1 MFAVS
6 SEGSEGRCRASPC
19 ESKDVSSSDSG
30 RSPSPSAASSL
41 LQETS
46 KRVIAQLY
54 QEYQYREYLSA
65 RNNGHVLNSLNNYLS
80 QHYHGQPSSLE
91 VDNGRDGSRGAGGPL
106 EPGPP
111 SRSTAINYTSLK
123 NGCGNKRS
131 ILSLTFSFGPQT
143 ADSFPFSR
151 RSRARMV
158 VGESLLLPFILL
170 LTALTDA
177 INCRTSLSVT
187 RFPASRVLARQ
198 GLRISSR
205 PAPSIDCLL

>member
-6 SEGSEGRCRASPC
+6 SEPGSEARGGPSPC
-19 ESKDVSSSDSG
+19 ESLPKDLSSSDSG
-30 RSPSPSAASSL
+30 RSPSPSPASSL

-80 QHYHGQPSSLE
+80 HYHGQPSSLQ

-131 ILSLTFSFGPQT
+131 
-143 ADSFPFSR
+143 PFSP
-151 RSRARMV
+151 
-158 VGESLLLPFILL
+158 SL
-170 LTALTDA
+170 
-177 INCRTSLSVT
+177 SLSV
-187 RFPASRVLARQ
+187 RKPLIPSLKGFLEEESCANGGRGKSPPALH
-198 GLRISSR
+198 
-205 PAPSIDCLL
+205 PPPD